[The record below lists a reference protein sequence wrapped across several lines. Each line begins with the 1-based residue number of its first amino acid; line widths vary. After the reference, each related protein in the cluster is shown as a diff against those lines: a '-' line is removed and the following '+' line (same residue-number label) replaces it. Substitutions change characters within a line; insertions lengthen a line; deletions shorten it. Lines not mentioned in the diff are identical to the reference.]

1 MAVAWF
7 GTFAAIALDE
17 HQEWR
22 QRVRDDART
31 REAFAHEVRRLYP
44 FVPALAARTRRSLTW
59 QGERLP
65 AGRRLVLDVRGID
78 LDPRTFAEPLA
89 FEPERFRADMPGPYE
104 FLPQGGGHP
113 ETGHRCPGERITMR
127 LLDVT
132 IATLAGIEYD
142 VVGDR
147 RVPLRRIPTRPEGG
161 LRIRMRG
168 VGQG

>member
-1 MAVAWF
+1 
-7 GTFAAIALDE
+7 
-17 HQEWR
+17 
-22 QRVRDDART
+22 
-31 REAFAHEVRRLYP
+31 
-44 FVPALAARTRRSLTW
+44 
-59 QGERLP
+59 
-65 AGRRLVLDVRGID
+65 
-78 LDPRTFAEPLA
+78 
-89 FEPERFRADMPGPYE
+89 
-104 FLPQGGGHP
+104 
-113 ETGHRCPGERITMR
+113 MR